1 MLSNRGD
8 VKEGIG
14 RATPIWAPTMH
25 IPDGFLSAP
34 VAVAS
39 AAVSVTAV
47 SAAAQRAHALLGTR
61 AVARMGVTA
70 AFVFAAQMVN
80 FPVAGGTS
88 GHLVGGV
95 LAAVLL
101 GPSAA
106 VVVMTAVLAMQCLVF
121 GDGGLLALGAN
132 VLNMA
137 VIHPI
142 VGFAVYRVVVGF
154 ATRERPAGD
163 ARRVA
168 AVAFAAWVATVVA
181 AANCAGELALSGVA
195 APGVVL
201 LAMVGVHL
209 AIGLGEA
216 LITALVI
223 ASLLRLDPSLLERSP
238 AARRHPSS
246 IAVLGL
252 ATSLGLALFLS
263 PFASPWPDG
272 LERVVARLGI
282 EPAHVRVSLPA
293 PFRDYAV
300 PGLRG
305 SFWAPSFAAAA
316 GALLVFGLCCGI
328 AFWLVPRPRRLEPHE
343 LREERE
349 AASPPRP

>member
-1 MLSNRGD
+1 
-8 VKEGIG
+8 
-14 RATPIWAPTMH
+14 MH

-34 VAVAS
+34 VAFACATL
-39 AAVSVTAV
+39 AATAV
-47 SAAAQRAHALLGTR
+47 AAGVRRSGSLLGSR

-70 AFVFAAQMVN
+70 AFVFAAQLIN

-142 VGFAVYRVVVGF
+142 VGFAVYRAIVGF
-154 ATRERPAGD
+154 APSGRPVGD
-163 ARRVA
+163 VRRLT
-168 AVAFAAWVATVVA
+168 AVAFASWVATVVA
-181 AANCAGELALSGVA
+181 AATCAGELALSNLA
-195 APGVVL
+195 APGLVL

-209 AIGLGEA
+209 AIGLCEA

-223 ASLLRLDPSLLERSP
+223 ASILRLDPSLVERRP
-238 AARRHPSS
+238 TARRPSSS

-263 PFASPWPDG
+263 PFACSWPDG

-282 EPAHVRVSLPA
+282 EPAHARLSFPA
-293 PFRDYAV
+293 PFRDYTIA
-300 PGLRG
+300 GFKG
-305 SFWAPSFAAAA
+305 SLWAPSFVAAA
-316 GALLVFGLCCGI
+316 GTLAVFGLCCAL
-328 AFWLVPRPRRLEPHE
+328 AFWLLPRQPPLEP
-343 LREERE
+343 LGDERE
-349 AASPPRP
+349 ATSPPRP